1 MAKITNEK
9 GVKAEVKKLFD
20 KYNWFWFM
28 PPANGYGKAGIS
40 DFLAIKNGV
49 FLAVETKFGSN
60 KPSALQ
66 VGFLHSIQAEM
77 GYGFVVNE
85 KNLDWFARFLEC
97 FDNAVQGVVASGG
110 KGDPAN
116 AIAHEDG
123 ADLLNALAVLTEML

>member
-20 KYNWFWFM
+20 KHGWFWFM
-28 PPANGYGKAGIS
+28 PPANGYGKGGIS
-40 DFLAIKNGV
+40 DFLAIKSGV
-49 FLAVETKFGSN
+49 FLAVETKFGTN

-66 VGFLHSIQAEM
+66 VGFLESIRSEM

-85 KNLDWFARFLEC
+85 KNLPWLDRFLEC
-97 FDNAVQGVVASGG
+97 FNNAVEGVIASGG
-110 KGDPAN
+110 KGDPAD

-123 ADLLNALAVLTEML
+123 ADLINALAALTELA